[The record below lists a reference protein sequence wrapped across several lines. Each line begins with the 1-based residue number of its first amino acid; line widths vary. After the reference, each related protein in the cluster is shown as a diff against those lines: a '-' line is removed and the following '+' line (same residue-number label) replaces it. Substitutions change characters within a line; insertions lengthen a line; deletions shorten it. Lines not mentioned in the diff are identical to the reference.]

1 MRELT
6 SKNPPR
12 QNSQTIA
19 MIQDPHTLRPHYAKA
34 AAARRRAK
42 ALRTLA
48 LCLLLILAAGIAFR
62 LFALED

>member
-1 MRELT
+1 
-6 SKNPPR
+6 
-12 QNSQTIA
+12 

-48 LCLLLILAAGIAFR
+48 LCLTLVLAAGIAFR
-62 LFALED
+62 LLHSRLDTVKIIPILTPSL